1 MTDQQTP
8 GKFITV
14 EGVEGVGKSTNI
26 AFISEFLQQRGIDLL
41 LTREPGGTELAE
53 QLREL
58 LLKDRVEAV
67 DPIAELLLV
76 FAARAQHLNTV
87 IRPALQRGTWVLC
100 DRFTDATY
108 AYQGAGRQLDTQV
121 INVLEQ
127 LVQKGLKPDLTL
139 ILDLDPQT
147 GLNRASERGEL
158 DRFEKERLDF
168 FQRVRDCYLD
178 IARNEPSRCAV
189 INAALPLEAVRS
201 ATLEVVARLVG
212 PQ

>member
-121 INVLEQ
+121 INMLEQ

>member
-53 QLREL
+53 HIREL
-58 LLKDRVEAV
+58 LLKDRAETV

-108 AYQGAGRQLDTQV
+108 AYQGAGRKLDTHA
-121 INVLEQ
+121 IKMLEL
-127 LVQKGLKPDLTL
+127 LVQNGLKPDLTL
-139 ILDLDPQT
+139 ILDLDPQA
-147 GLNRASERGEL
+147 GLIRASERGEL

-201 ATLEVVARLVG
+201 ATLGVVARLVN